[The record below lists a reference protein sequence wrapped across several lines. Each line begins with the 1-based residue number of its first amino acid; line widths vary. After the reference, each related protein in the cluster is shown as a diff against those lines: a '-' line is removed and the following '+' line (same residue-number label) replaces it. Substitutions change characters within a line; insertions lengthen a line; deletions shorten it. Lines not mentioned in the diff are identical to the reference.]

1 MKANNLL
8 DQIEEVRIFDD
19 DRFYTSYRSKDLIVD
34 GNAIRLRHL
43 LETEIDS
50 LYVDELHERLD
61 SLDVS
66 AILNLEI
73 IVTDQEPNS
82 SIISSFIDDV
92 SIGRINVNSCFEQDL
107 LDLYQDVITDRV
119 ESEIQDR
126 FNDSTLDVKIVR
138 IETSMNI

>member
-19 DRFYTSYRSKDLIVD
+19 DRFYTSYRTEDLIID
-34 GNAIRLRHL
+34 GNTIRLRHL
-43 LETEIDS
+43 LETEIES
-50 LYVDELHERLD
+50 LYIDELNERIND
-61 SLDVS
+61 LDVS

-73 IVTDQEPNS
+73 IVTDREKNS

-107 LDLYQDVITDRV
+107 LDLHRDVIVDEV
-119 ESEIQDR
+119 ESEIRDR
-126 FNDSTLDVKIVR
+126 FNESTLTVKIIRV
-138 IETSMNI
+138 EHS

>member
-138 IETSMNI
+138 I